1 MGLEYIVVK
10 GAREHNLKNVDVTI
24 PRDKLV
30 VITGPSGSGKSTL
43 AFDTIYAEGQRRYV
57 ESLSAYARQFL
68 GRMDKPD
75 VDYIE
80 GLSPAISIDQK
91 GVSNN
96 PRSTVGTVTE
106 IYDYLRL
113 LYARVGHPHCY
124 NCGRPVQR
132 QTVQQVALAVL
143 QQQGTRLML
152 LAPRVVHK
160 KGEHKEIFEDARKNG
175 FVRVRVDGVIRG
187 LDEEINLNKQQ
198 WHTIEIVVDRL
209 VLDDETE
216 RSRVVDSIEVAL
228 RFGEGRM
235 LTVDADSGDEH
246 VYSEQFACS
255 YCGISFAEIEPRTF
269 SFNSPHGACPRCS
282 GLGVRLIIDPDLV
295 IPDPSRSLNGGA
307 VNPWARA
314 GTATNWYYSI
324 LRGVAE
330 AHGFSAEAPWS
341 SLSEEAKKK
350 ILYGV
355 GDGKKV
361 KVTHRS
367 HRGRVF
373 EWDTSFEGVIPNLE
387 RRFRETESDYMRTD
401 IERYMMTLP
410 CDACEGHRLQPQ
422 SLAVTI
428 DDRSII
434 QVTNL
439 SVSDAIE
446 WTQAIQGLHSDLAVS
461 PRWPDYCDPVGF
473 SERELIIADQILKEI
488 DSRLRFLLNVG
499 LEYLSL
505 SRSAGTLSG
514 GEGQRIRLATQI
526 GSGLM
531 GVLYVCDEPSVGLHP
546 IDNERLIG
554 TLKNL
559 RDIGNTVIIVE
570 HDEVIMREADYLV
583 DLGPA
588 AGEHGGWIVAEGS
601 IQDIE
606 ASEASL
612 TGAYLSGRR
621 MINLPT
627 IRRGGN
633 GKKLRIRKAREN
645 NLRDVTLD
653 IPLGELVCVTGV
665 SGSGKSTIVYEVL
678 FKWLAQQLYRAKDRP
693 GASDGVDGL
702 ENIDKVV
709 NIDQSPIGRTP
720 RSNPATYTGVFTP
733 IRDLFASMPES
744 KARGYLPG
752 RFSFNVK
759 GGRCEACSGDGYVQ
773 IQMQFLP
780 DVTVPC
786 EVCNGHRYNEDAL
799 EIKFKGK
806 SIADILEMTVSE
818 ANQLFDSLP
827 RIKAKLATLE
837 DVGLGYIRLGQP
849 ATTISGG
856 EAQRVKLA
864 TELSKR
870 ATGKTMYI
878 LDEPTTGLAF
888 DDCAHLLRVLHKLV
902 DGGNTV
908 LLIEHHLDMIKN
920 ADWVIDMGPGAGAHG
935 GEVVV
940 AGRPE
945 VVAAH
950 TDSRTAS
957 YLREA
962 LAKHDFIPKVG
973 KPTPRLNSG
982 ADDGRPPTKA
992 KIAAVKAKEKA
1003 GGKAKATAKAKAT
1016 PAKRTTVKA

>member
-1 MGLEYIVVK
+1 MGLEKIVVK

-24 PRDKLV
+24 PRDQLV

-75 VDYIE
+75 VEYIE

-132 QTVQQVALAVL
+132 QTVQQVAEAVL
-143 QQQGTRLML
+143 DQQGTRLML
-152 LAPRVVHK
+152 LSPLVVHK
-160 KGEHKEIFEDARKNG
+160 KGEHKDLFDDARKNG
-175 FVRVRVDGVIRG
+175 FVRVRVDGDIRG

-228 RFGEGRM
+228 RFGSGRM

-282 GLGVRLIIDPDLV
+282 GLGVRLVIDPELV
-295 IPDPSRSLNGGA
+295 VPNPEFSLNQGA
-307 VNPWARA
+307 INPWARA

-330 AHGFSAEAPWS
+330 AHSFSPDKPWR
-341 SLSEEAKKK
+341 SLPEEAQRK

-361 KVTHRS
+361 KVRHRS

-387 RRFRETESDYMRTD
+387 RRYRDTQSDYMRNE

-410 CDACEGHRLQPQ
+410 CDECDGNRLQPQ

-428 DDRSII
+428 ADRSII

-439 SVSDAIE
+439 SVSEAIE
-446 WTQAIQGLHSDLAVS
+446 WTESIQGTGKGPAVT
-461 PRWPDYCDPVGF
+461 PRWPKFRDAAAF
-473 SERELIIADQILKEI
+473 SARDLIIGDQILKEI
-488 DSRLRFLLNVG
+488 DSRLKFLSNVG

-546 IDNERLIG
+546 VDNERLIG

-570 HDEVIMREADYLV
+570 HDEVMMREADYLV
-583 DLGPA
+583 DLGPG

-601 IQDIE
+601 IEDIE
-606 ASEASL
+606 NSEASL

-621 MINLPT
+621 EISLPPT
-627 IRRGGN
+627 RRAGN
-633 GKKLRIRKAREN
+633 GNKLRIRNAREN
-645 NLRDVTLD
+645 NLQGVTLD

-678 FKWLAQQLYRAKDRP
+678 YKWLASHLYRAKDRP

-702 ENIDKVV
+702 DNVDKVV

-786 EVCNGHRYNEDAL
+786 EICDGHRYNEDAL

-806 SIADILEMTVSE
+806 SIADILEMTVTE
-818 ANQLFDSLP
+818 AVELFDALP
-827 RIKAKLATLE
+827 RIKAKLATLQ

-870 ATGKTMYI
+870 ATGKTIYI

-902 DGGNTV
+902 DGGNSV

-920 ADWVIDMGPGAGAHG
+920 ADWVIDIGPGAGVHG
-935 GEVVV
+935 GEI
-940 AGRPE
+940 
-945 VVAAH
+945 VAAGTPEEVAKHPHSH
-950 TDSRTAS
+950 TAA
-957 YLREA
+957 YLRES
-962 LAKHDFIPKVG
+962 LSKHDFT
-973 KPTPRLNSG
+973 PTVAKRAPRAKAAVI
-982 ADDGRPPTKA
+982 ADGPAKKATKA
-992 KIAAVKAKEKA
+992 KAEVKAKAKA
-1003 GGKAKATAKAKAT
+1003 APRKRATAKA
-1016 PAKRTTVKA
+1016 

>member
-1 MGLEYIVVK
+1 MALEKIVVK

-75 VDYIE
+75 VEYIE
-80 GLSPAISIDQK
+80 GLSPSISIDQK

-113 LYARVGHPHCY
+113 LYARVGNPHCY

-143 QQQGTRLML
+143 DQQGIRLML

-175 FVRVRVDGVIRG
+175 FVRVRVNGVIRG
-187 LDEEINLNKQQ
+187 LDEEINLNKKQ

-269 SFNSPHGACPRCS
+269 SFNSPHGACLRCS
-282 GLGVRLIIDPDLV
+282 GLGVRLVIDPGLV
-295 IPDPSRSLNGGA
+295 VPDAARSLNEGA
-307 VNPWARA
+307 INPWARA

-330 AHGFSAEAPWS
+330 AHGFSAEAPWA
-341 SLSEEAKKK
+341 SLPGEAQHK
-350 ILYGV
+350 ILFGV

-387 RRFRETESDYMRTD
+387 RRYRDTQSDYMRNE

-410 CDACEGHRLQPQ
+410 CDACDGNRLHPQ

-428 DDRSII
+428 ADRSII
-434 QVTNL
+434 QVTEL
-439 SVSDAIE
+439 SVSDAIQ
-446 WTQAIQGLHSDLAVS
+446 WTASVQGKAAGPVVA
-461 PRWPDYCDPVGF
+461 PRWPAHRDSNQF
-473 SERELIIADQILKEI
+473 SERDLIIADQILKEI
-488 DSRLRFLLNVG
+488 GSRLSFLLNVG

-546 IDNERLIG
+546 VDNERLIG

-583 DLGPA
+583 DLGPG

-601 IQDIE
+601 IDDIE
-606 ASEASL
+606 KAQGSL

-621 MINLPT
+621 EISLPT
-627 IRRGGN
+627 VRRGGN

-645 NLRDVTLD
+645 NLQNVTLD

-702 ENIDKVV
+702 DNIDKVV

-759 GGRCEACSGDGYVQ
+759 GGRCEDCSGDGYVQ

-786 EVCNGHRYNEDAL
+786 EICSGHRYNEDAL

-818 ANQLFDSLP
+818 ASELFNALP

-902 DGGNTV
+902 DGGNSV

-920 ADWVIDMGPGAGAHG
+920 ADWVIDMGPGAGIHG
-935 GEVVV
+935 GAVVV
-940 AGRPE
+940 AGTPE
-945 VVAAH
+945 AVAAH
-950 TDSRTAS
+950 SDSRTAS
-957 YLREA
+957 YLRAA
-962 LAKHDFIPKVG
+962 LSKHNFTPEIG
-973 KPTPRLNSG
+973 KPSRAK
-982 ADDGRPPTKA
+982 ADADNGRPPTKA
-992 KIAAVKAKEKA
+992 KQAATKAKEA
-1003 GGKAKATAKAKAT
+1003 AKQSQKPRHSSNEAL
-1016 PAKRTTVKA
+1016 PRRSRLD